1 MLFYMHRHIQQEL
14 SERSRNLYLQ
24 IYSYSQIYLTSPAM
38 SKHSRR
44 GSLFLFVQFRNR
56 CKFVPACCFFICI
69 DTSSRHFQNGVGIY
83 TRKYIIST
91 TRRCPCPDLEQL
103 EFGIVGKGI
112 LSNHC
117 YLCTCRHIH
126 SRQCPTTREGIT
138 LNAING
144 FEFRP
149 FLERYGLQGG
159 TTVEGEIFNR
169 FYTCRNLDHG

>member
-1 MLFYMHRHIQQEL
+1 MQ
-14 SERSRNLYLQ
+14 S
-24 IYSYSQIYLTSPAM
+24 
-38 SKHSRR
+38 HSRR

-56 CKFVPACCFFICI
+56 CKFFPVICFFIRI
-69 DTSSRHFQNGVGIY
+69 DTSSRNFQNGVGIY

-126 SRQCPTTREGIT
+126 SCQCPTKREG
-138 LNAING
+138 AIANR

-159 TTVEGEIFNR
+159 TNVEGELSNLLH
-169 FYTCRNLDHG
+169 TCRNLDRSKGSTTKEAKKLIE